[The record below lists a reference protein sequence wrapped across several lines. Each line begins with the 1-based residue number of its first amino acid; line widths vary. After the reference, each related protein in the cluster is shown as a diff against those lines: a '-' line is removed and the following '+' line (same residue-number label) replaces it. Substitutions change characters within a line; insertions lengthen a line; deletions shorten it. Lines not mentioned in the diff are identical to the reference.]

1 MSYPIN
7 QVFLGNNPV
16 SNLDDIDVQ
25 IEKMKSYRQKLQ
37 QIQNPT
43 KLIWDEIDAEILP
56 LTEEQ
61 KNRLH
66 NDSEYMEVYTELQSI
81 VQSEILN
88 LVKGRIEST
97 DRGRD
102 LLSKQLRL
110 VKKLKNK
117 IITDTNREMEMF
129 VKFKEYSRQNPNV
142 TYEDFI
148 KNNV

>member
-66 NDSEYMEVYTELQSI
+66 NNSEYMEVYTELQSI